1 MAPMQTSLVVR
12 SCGCRRSPSLAQG
25 MPPKPPRRLVKTDA
39 DPRRYKA
46 ASLPAAFSGLKIATT
61 ESGDVNFI
69 ANAKS
74 YPNGTAYN
82 EELAATTLSSAR
94 IYDSIYV
101 RHWDY
106 YLDTT
111 FNAVFSGKL
120 RRSQHARYVSAGGL
134 KNLVSP
140 VENAESPYPP
150 FGGASD
156 YDISSDG
163 KWVAYKSKAPDV
175 PQANYTTAYIYLV
188 PHDGSE
194 TAAPINGPDNAP
206 KGIAG
211 DSNNPAFSPN
221 GKSLAYFQM
230 EEDTYEA
237 DRRVIYVYNLA
248 SKKITALATGW
259 DSSPDSLK
267 WTDDRTIVVGSEDQG
282 SGNLFLVPVERA
294 ASHDFT
300 PKKLTKGKFA
310 SAYYLLPNKTL
321 LVTGSTLYSSW
332 YVDTVSLDSKK
343 GVLKTLASAHEI
355 DPELSG
361 LGPEDIDD
369 IWFTGN
375 WTDVGTRPDL
385 LTDCC

>member
-1 MAPMQTSLVVR
+1 MRA
-12 SCGCRRSPSLAQG
+12 
-25 MPPKPPRRLVKTDA
+25 DA

-61 ESGDVNFI
+61 EAGDVNFV
-69 ANAKS
+69 AYAKS

-120 RRSQHARYVSAGGL
+120 RRSQHTRYVSAGGL

-140 VENAESPYPP
+140 VKNAESPYPP

-237 DRRVIYVYNLA
+237 DRRVIYVYDIA
-248 SKKITALATGW
+248 SKEITALATGW
-259 DSSPDSLK
+259 NSSPDSLK
-267 WTDDRTIVVGSEDQG
+267 WTDDRTIVAGSEDQG
-282 SGNLFLVPVERA
+282 SGNLFLVPVEKA
-294 ASHDFT
+294 TSDDFT
-300 PKKLTKGKFA
+300 PEKLTKGKFA

-361 LGPEDIDD
+361 LGPKDIDD
-369 IWFTGN
+369 IWYTGN
-375 WTDVGTRPDL
+375 WTDVRTH
-385 LTDCC
+385 LTTHLSMLIRR